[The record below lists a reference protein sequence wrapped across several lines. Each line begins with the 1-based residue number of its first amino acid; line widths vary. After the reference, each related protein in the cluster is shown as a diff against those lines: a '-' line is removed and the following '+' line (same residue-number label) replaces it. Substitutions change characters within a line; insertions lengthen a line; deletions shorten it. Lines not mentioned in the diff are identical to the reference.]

1 MYRLGDRVYPYTN
14 MGETGTVVGVY
25 EQKSEQ
31 WMVGGAMQALFI
43 IQVKLDKDESVVEY
57 RVDQIRKVDD

>member
-25 EQKSEQ
+25 EQKSNQ
-31 WMVGGAMQALFI
+31 WMVGGAMMSLLI
-43 IQVKLDKDESVVEY
+43 IQVKLDRDDTVVDY
-57 RVDQIRKVDD
+57 RVDELRKVDQ